1 MIRDPPRHGNEGEGR
16 LLGRQGNRHC
26 YTAASEHDPTA
37 GGGTRPAPAV
47 GCGRE
52 YGKRKLDDAIG
63 RVGVLIMFA
72 VLHRLDPSFE
82 EVARDQ
88 GASSWQTLRHVVIPM
103 VAPGLVGVAL
113 FGFTLSYDEFART
126 SMVSGAYNT
135 LPAELVAVTTNN
147 ASLALYAVG
156 TLTTTFSFV
165 VIAAAFLV
173 FAVIQRQRTGMAH
186 TNAEVVAVSGP
197 WHQEQ

>member
-1 MIRDPPRHGNEGEGR
+1 
-16 LLGRQGNRHC
+16 
-26 YTAASEHDPTA
+26 
-37 GGGTRPAPAV
+37 
-47 GCGRE
+47 
-52 YGKRKLDDAIG
+52 
-63 RVGVLIMFA
+63 MFA

-147 ASLALYAVG
+147 ASPALYAVG
-156 TLTTTFSFV
+156 ARRTVPSSGGLTCQGER
-165 VIAAAFLV
+165 A
-173 FAVIQRQRTGMAH
+173 R
-186 TNAEVVAVSGP
+186 EVLQDGEKKRARRRGYAISGEGC
-197 WHQEQ
+197 HCHR